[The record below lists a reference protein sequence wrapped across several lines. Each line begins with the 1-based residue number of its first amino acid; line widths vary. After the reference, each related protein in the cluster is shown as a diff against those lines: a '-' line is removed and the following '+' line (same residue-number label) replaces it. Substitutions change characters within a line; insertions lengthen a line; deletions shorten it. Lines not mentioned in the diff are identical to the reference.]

1 METKNEFLAM
11 EDGCYSMITYWDA
24 NAKIFPT
31 YEEFINEVSPVLA
44 SDNDSGNN
52 PETKR

>member
-11 EDGCYSMITYWDA
+11 EEGCYSMITYWDA

-31 YEEFINEVSPVLA
+31 YEEFINEVA
-44 SDNDSGNN
+44 GNN
-52 PETKR
+52 LPKIDKIN